1 MCFFHQRFKDGYLLH
16 ACGGLWGK
24 ALKSLEGGSSNFRQN
39 PQLLG
44 QHRLSALPSHAQ
56 SLGTLFSPLNF
67 PQTGHGGDRGPETEA
82 LRLALGHLRAG
93 GLYGG
98 LIPWALP
105 PEPAVVALSDGHH
118 R

>member
-1 MCFFHQRFKDGYLLH
+1 MFYFVVLPQGLFLPSEIQGWAPASCLR
-16 ACGGLWGK
+16 GLWGK
-24 ALKSLEGGSSNFRQN
+24 SLKSLEGGSSNFRQS

-56 SLGTLFSPLNF
+56 SLGTLFPPLNF
-67 PQTGHGGDRGPETEA
+67 PQTVHGGDRGPETEA

-98 LIPWALP
+98 LIP
-105 PEPAVVALSDGHH
+105 
-118 R
+118 